1 MTFALHLP
9 IVISYLS
16 KGTIDC
22 HIFTSKILDLLLPF
36 GTEGAGGSES
46 YPPNDITNRYIYDAF
61 LIIYLSVLLF
71 LFFHFLVLQRS
82 QSEIHKGCN
91 SIIL

>member
-9 IVISYLS
+9 IVTSYLS
-16 KGTIDC
+16 KGTIDG
-22 HIFTSKILDLLLPF
+22 HIFTSKILDLLLPL
-36 GTEGAGGSES
+36 GTEGAGGRES
-46 YPPNDITNRYIYDAF
+46 YPPNDITNIYDAF
-61 LIIYLSVLLF
+61 LVIYLSVLLL